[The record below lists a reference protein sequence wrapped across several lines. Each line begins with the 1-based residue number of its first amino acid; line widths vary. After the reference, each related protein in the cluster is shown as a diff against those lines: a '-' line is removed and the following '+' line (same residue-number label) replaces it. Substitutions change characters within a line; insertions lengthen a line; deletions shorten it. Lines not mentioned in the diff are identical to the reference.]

1 MTTGQGPLPM
11 WGRIGRGY
19 QQVGT
24 VIAMRDVEKLDM
36 IQDLNFLDTKE
47 TGRAS
52 LSGDDGS
59 VKADA
64 LNGGDYCHS
73 CEKYNTEMMWH
84 HSRKSRSHF
93 NLYFPQIDQVRNQV
107 WLNVIAQFK
116 VEPI

>member
-1 MTTGQGPLPM
+1 M
-11 WGRIGRGY
+11 
-19 QQVGT
+19 
-24 VIAMRDVEKLDM
+24 IAMRDVGKLDM
-36 IQDLNFLDTKE
+36 IQDLKFLNTKG

-52 LSGDDGS
+52 LSGDDGF
-59 VKADA
+59 VKVDA